1 MIQFSSKTNEI
12 IIQSLYH
19 AGIMELRKLNIFE
32 AQHDTEAEA
41 AAFLRR
47 LGGFTTQP
55 FASADTSVGMEYEL
69 QVAVEGGHADVDL
82 AQAISESGFFRNT
95 VKRAARGDLPP
106 KSIDLLRDF
115 LYRNDTGIWEN
126 SWVRLREDRLG
137 DSAKKLLRH
146 DLLADKNRPD
156 GPERGDLDR
165 FFLSVH
171 GENWLRLPISY
182 ILKLALADA
191 IGPTA
196 PMAVLKTGKEILH
209 HFTSDNTSPE
219 ILSCTIPVAASG
231 PIGPLAARETART
244 FLLSQI
250 LVQYANTRLGLAE
263 SGQKCLLYNAPHAP
277 HRQKKLNEIV
287 PDGFYRHLFMSP
299 CLSGWDRGEE
309 KHRYMDLCHRTLSRS
324 QLNTISKLKD
334 AGIITNN
341 LIILPNT
348 SNTCL
353 ANNGTHVSL
362 GSRLLT
368 SLARDGKSGFTPA
381 VEKYTGDLV
390 IKIVE
395 HFLPLFV
402 GAYTAA
408 PYRLD
413 FADFHPEKVLGF
425 LPHEL
430 DYTHLRML
438 WRRWKKKADLRFLGQ
453 TFTPFGPRAI
463 DQLLA
468 RCLRLHGD
476 LVPDF
481 RLIDYL
487 VTLLSTETCP
497 ALNGQT
503 GNHTR
508 LRQELAELGVFDDR
522 MAMYL
527 LYRQREFSAI
537 GYSGFEGRSYSLFPS
552 LLSDMAGAVDLQN
565 LITALAYRYIIE
577 EHVRHRDIPDQP
589 SVESERRQVF
599 FAGAIGI
606 PTFFVKA
613 DTPNRFLKRI
623 LSHVKDQ
630 RNSRRYKG
638 YIRVKIHEYRLA
650 LLEMITNDGRDLIT
664 SLGLS
669 GAVEDLRLRLTDS
682 TTTALDRLIKGALQ
696 ADTNRRNPLKIP
708 ADTFNGA
715 TEHYYRTDLKRL
727 HTREGL
733 MVLAEDCEDLERRD
747 DPLLRQV
754 MAGINRSAA
763 ALVREQAE
771 SILAETAA
779 PGALR
784 HLLQIMLTIIHH
796 QRLKNP

>member
-1 MIQFSSKTNEI
+1 
-12 IIQSLYH
+12 
-19 AGIMELRKLNIFE
+19 MELRKYKILEPKHNI
-32 AQHDTEAEA
+32 EAEA
-41 AAFLRR
+41 TAFARR
-47 LGGFTTQP
+47 LRNFTLQP
-55 FASADTSVGMEYEL
+55 FAEEDTSVGMEYEL
-69 QVAVEGGHADVDL
+69 QVAVEGDHKDVDL
-82 AQAISESGFFRNT
+82 PQSISESGFFRNT
-95 VKRAARGDLPP
+95 IKRAARGDLPP
-106 KSIDLLRDF
+106 KSIDLLREF
-115 LYRNDTGIWEN
+115 LYKNDTGVWEN
-126 SWVRLREDRLG
+126 SWVRLKEDRLG
-137 DSAKKLLRH
+137 DSAKKLLHH
-146 DLLADKNRPD
+146 DLLADKNQPD
-156 GPERGDLDR
+156 GPERSDRSR
-165 FFLSVH
+165 FFLTIK
-171 GENWLRLPISY
+171 GENWLRLPVSY
-182 ILKLALADA
+182 LLKLALEDA
-191 IGPTA
+191 IGPSA
-196 PMAVLKTGKEILH
+196 PISIFKTGRELLP

-219 ILSCTIPVAASG
+219 ILSFTIPVATDG
-231 PIGPLAARETART
+231 PIGRLAARETART

-250 LVQYANTRLGLAE
+250 LVQYANTKLGLLE

-341 LIILPNT
+341 LVILPNT

-362 GSRLLT
+362 GSNLLT
-368 SLARDGKSGFTPA
+368 SFAEGEQSGFTPA
-381 VEKYTGDLV
+381 VEKYMGDLV

-402 GAYTAA
+402 NTYTAA

-413 FADFHPEKVLGF
+413 FPDFHPEKVLGF

-453 TFTPFGPRAI
+453 TFTPFGPRSV
-463 DQLLA
+463 DHLLA
-468 RCLRLHGD
+468 KCLHLHGD

-503 GNHTR
+503 GNQIR
-508 LRQELAELGVFDDR
+508 LKQELAEIGVFDQR

-527 LYRQREFSAI
+527 LYRQREFSTM
-537 GYSGFEGRSYSLFPS
+537 GYSGFEGRSYSLFQS
-552 LLSDMAGAVDLQN
+552 LQGDMAGAVDLQN

-577 EHVRHRDIPDQP
+577 ERVRHRDIPDQP
-589 SVESERRQVF
+589 SVESERRQIF

-613 DTPNRFLKRI
+613 DTPNRFLRRI
-623 LSHVKDQ
+623 LTHVKNQ
-630 RNSRRYKG
+630 RNSKRYKG
-638 YIRVKIHEYRLA
+638 YIRVMINEYRMA
-650 LLEMITNDGRDLIT
+650 LLEIIISDGRDLINT
-664 SLGLS
+664 LGLS
-669 GAVEDLRLRLTDS
+669 GTIEDLRLRLTES
-682 TTTALDRLIKGALQ
+682 ETTALNKLIKGAMQ
-696 ADTNRRNPLKIP
+696 DTNRKNPLKIP
-708 ADTFNGA
+708 ADTFNKA

-727 HTREGL
+727 HTGEGL
-733 MVLAEDCEDLERRD
+733 IVLAEDCERLEKLD

-754 MAGINRSAA
+754 MAGLNRSAA
-763 ALVREQAE
+763 AYVREKTQ
-771 SILAETAA
+771 SLLDETAT
-779 PGALR
+779 PDVLQ
-784 HLLQIMLTIIHH
+784 HLLQIGLSVIHH
-796 QRLKNP
+796 QRLKNQ

>member
-1 MIQFSSKTNEI
+1 
-12 IIQSLYH
+12 
-19 AGIMELRKLNIFE
+19 MELRKLTLFE
-32 AQHDTEAEA
+32 PQHDVEEEGTVFA
-41 AAFLRR
+41 RR
-47 LGGFTTQP
+47 LRNFTLQP
-55 FASADTSVGMEYEL
+55 FVAEDTSVGMEYEL
-69 QVAVEGGHADVDL
+69 QVAVEGDHSNVDL
-82 AQAISESGFFRNT
+82 AQSISESGFFRNT

-106 KSIDLLRDF
+106 RSIDLLRDF
-115 LYRNDTGIWEN
+115 LYKNAAGIWEN
-126 SWVRLREDRLG
+126 SWVRLPEDRLG
-137 DSAKKLLRH
+137 DSAKKLLHH
-146 DLLADKNRPD
+146 DLLADKNQPD
-156 GPERGDLDR
+156 GPERSDRDR
-165 FFLSVH
+165 FFLTRK
-171 GENWLRLPISY
+171 GETWLRLPISY

-191 IGPTA
+191 IDPSA
-196 PMAVLKTGKEILH
+196 PMAVLKTGRELLP

-219 ILSCTIPVAASG
+219 ILSCTIPAATSG
-231 PIGPLAARETART
+231 PIGRLAARETART

-341 LIILPNT
+341 LVILPNT

-368 SLARDGKSGFTPA
+368 SLAREGTSGFTPA

-402 GAYTAA
+402 GTYTAA

-453 TFTPFGPRAI
+453 TFTPFGPRSL
-463 DQLLA
+463 DQALA

-503 GNHTR
+503 GNHIR
-508 LRQELAELGVFDDR
+508 LKQELAELGVFDQR

-552 LLSDMAGAVDLQN
+552 LLDDMAGAVDLQN
-565 LITALAYRYIIE
+565 LITALAYHYIIE
-577 EHVRHRDIPDQP
+577 ERVRHLDIPDQP

-613 DTPNRFLKRI
+613 DTPNRFLRKI
-623 LSHVKDQ
+623 LSHVKNQ

-650 LLEMITNDGRDLIT
+650 LFEMITSDGRDLINT
-664 SLGLS
+664 MGLS
-669 GAVEDLRLRLTDS
+669 GAIEDLRLRLTD
-682 TTTALDRLIKGALQ
+682 TKTTALDKLIKGALQ
-696 ADTNRRNPLKIP
+696 TDINRKSPLKTP

-733 MVLAEDCEDLERRD
+733 MVLAEDCEGLERID

-763 ALVREQAE
+763 VFVREQAQ

-779 PGALR
+779 PVTLR
-784 HLLQIMLTIIHH
+784 HLLQIVLTIIHH